1 MRVLIV
7 EQNADLGRIWS
18 RFLHREGIEAELAS
32 DADAAVAALDS
43 SSYDALVLQMGL
55 PDAQALI
62 VSDYATF
69 RDPDLPII
77 TVSSGDFFSGG
88 AIFELVPNARTLLSM
103 PPRLDDLV
111 ALIAHYARNRSDTT
125 PTQQRRRSA

>member
-18 RFLHREGIEAELAS
+18 RFLHREGIEAELVA
-32 DADAAVAALDS
+32 DADAAMAALDAAQ
-43 SSYDALVLQMGL
+43 YDALVLQMGL

-77 TVSSGDFFSGG
+77 TVSNGDFFSGG
-88 AIFELVPNARTLLSM
+88 AVFELVPNARTMLSM
-103 PPRLDDLV
+103 PPRPDDLA
-111 ALIAHYARNRSDTT
+111 ALIAHYARNREVTT
-125 PTQQRRRSA
+125 PAQQRRSA